1 MNQSARVVQV
11 AMPSVFPVVL
21 AGMCAFLTLYAPQPI
36 LPLLADLFHASR
48 VRISLLV
55 TASTMGVAIA
65 APFIGRIADRVGR
78 KRVIVLSTLV
88 LGITTLLAA
97 TSTSL
102 DSLLFWRFLQGVATP
117 GVFSVTTAYIH
128 DEWPPHRAA
137 VAISAYISGTIA
149 GGFGGRVITGFAT
162 EHWGWQRAFVLL
174 AAINL
179 CVAAYLAA
187 RLPVESGFTHAAS
200 GSSQA
205 ESMSSS
211 IVEHLRNSRLVGAYG
226 IGFCVLF
233 SQVAMF
239 TYVTFH
245 LAAPPFSLG
254 PGPLGFIFVVYLAG
268 VIMTPLAGRRVNKE
282 GHRRMLLYAAML
294 TAAGA
299 VMTLAPQ
306 LTVVIAGLGI
316 YCSGVFISQSSAT
329 SFVGMAAKRNRALAL
344 GLYATFYYIGG
355 TFGGSAPGWLWQA
368 FGWAGCVALVVTVQA
383 VIAALGWKA
392 WAAADGRLA

>member
-1 MNQSARVVQV
+1 MNQSARAVEV
-11 AMPSVFPVVL
+11 ATPSIFPVVL
-21 AGMCAFLTLYAPQPI
+21 AGICAFLTLYAPQPI

-55 TASTMGVAIA
+55 TVSTLGVALA
-65 APFIGRIADRVGR
+65 APLIGRLADRVGR
-78 KRVIVLSTLV
+78 KRVIVLSTLL
-88 LGITTLLAA
+88 LGLTTLLAA

-102 DSLLFWRFLQGVATP
+102 GLLLFWRFLQGVATP

-137 VAISAYISGTIA
+137 VAISAYISGTVA
-149 GGFGGRVITGFAT
+149 GGFSGRVITGFAT
-162 EHWGWQRAFVLL
+162 EHWGWQWAFVLL

-179 CVAAYLAA
+179 CVAAYLAV
-187 RLPVESGFTHAAS
+187 RLPVESGFTHPSRRPVAD
-200 GSSQA
+200 
-205 ESMSSS
+205 SMGFSTL
-211 IVEHLRNSRLVGAYG
+211 EHLRNSRLLGAYG
-226 IGFCVLF
+226 VGFCVLF

-268 VIMTPLAGRRVNKE
+268 VVVTPLAGRRANRE

-299 VMTLAPQ
+299 LMTLAPQ
-306 LTVVIAGLGI
+306 LAVVIAGLGI
-316 YCSGVFISQSSAT
+316 YCTGVFISQSSAT
-329 SFVGMAAKRNRALAL
+329 SFVGMAATRNRALAL

-368 FGWAGCVALVVTVQA
+368 FGWTGCVALVVSVQA
-383 VIAALGWKA
+383 VIAGVGWSA
-392 WAAADGRLA
+392 WAAADGRQS

>member
-1 MNQSARVVQV
+1 MNQSARAVEV
-11 AMPSVFPVVL
+11 ATPSIFPVVL
-21 AGMCAFLTLYAPQPI
+21 AGICAFLTLYAPQPI

-55 TASTMGVAIA
+55 TVSTLGVALA
-65 APFIGRIADRVGR
+65 APLIGRLADRVGR

-88 LGITTLLAA
+88 LGLTTLLAA

-102 DSLLFWRFLQGVATP
+102 GLLLFWRFLQGVATP

-137 VAISAYISGTIA
+137 AAISAYISGTVA
-149 GGFGGRVITGFAT
+149 GGFSGRVITGFAT
-162 EHWGWQRAFVLL
+162 EHWGWQWAFVLL

-187 RLPVESGFTHAAS
+187 RLPVESGFTHPSLRPVADS
-200 GSSQA
+200 MGSSTL
-205 ESMSSS
+205 
-211 IVEHLRNSRLVGAYG
+211 EHLRNSRLLGAYG
-226 IGFCVLF
+226 VGFCVLF

-268 VIMTPLAGRRVNKE
+268 VVVTPLAGRRANRE

-299 VMTLAPQ
+299 LMTLAPQ
-306 LTVVIAGLGI
+306 LAVVIAGLGI
-316 YCSGVFISQSSAT
+316 YCTGVFISQSSAT
-329 SFVGMAAKRNRALAL
+329 SFVGMAATRNRALAL

-368 FGWAGCVALVVTVQA
+368 FGWTGCVALVVSVQA
-383 VIAALGWKA
+383 VIASVGWSA
-392 WAAADGRLA
+392 WAAADGRQS

>member
-1 MNQSARVVQV
+1 VNQSARAVEV
-11 AMPSVFPVVL
+11 ATPSVFPVVL
-21 AGMCAFLTLYAPQPI
+21 AGVCAFLTLYAPQPI

-48 VRISLLV
+48 LRISLLV

-88 LGITTLLAA
+88 LGVTTLLAA

-102 DSLLFWRFLQGVATP
+102 GSLLFWRFLQGVATP

-137 VAISAYISGTIA
+137 AAISAYISGTIA

-187 RLPVESGFTHAAS
+187 GLPVESGFTHAS
-200 GSSQA
+200 GSSRA
-205 ESMSSS
+205 DSMSSS
-211 IVEHLRNSRLVGAYG
+211 IVEHLRNSRLLGAYG
-226 IGFCVLF
+226 VGFCVLF

-268 VIMTPLAGRRVNKE
+268 VIMTPLAGRRVNRE

-368 FGWAGCVALVVTVQA
+368 FGWPGCVALVVSVQA
-383 VIAALGWKA
+383 VIAAIAWKA
-392 WAAADGRLA
+392 WTAADERQA

>member
-1 MNQSARVVQV
+1 VNQSARAVEV
-11 AMPSVFPVVL
+11 ATPSILPVVL

-55 TASTMGVAIA
+55 TVSTMGVAIA

-88 LGITTLLAA
+88 LGLTTLLAA
-97 TSTSL
+97 TSTDL
-102 DSLLFWRFLQGVATP
+102 ASLLFWRFLQGVATP

-137 VAISAYISGTIA
+137 AAISAYISGTVA
-149 GGFGGRVITGFAT
+149 GGFSGRVITGFAT

-187 RLPVESGFTHAAS
+187 RLPVESGFTHASRRPVAD
-200 GSSQA
+200 
-205 ESMSSS
+205 SMSSS
-211 IVEHLRNSRLVGAYG
+211 TLEHLRNSRLLGAYG
-226 IGFCVLF
+226 VGFCVLF

-268 VIMTPLAGRRVNKE
+268 VVVTPLAGRRVNRS
-282 GHRRMLLYAAML
+282 GHRRMLLYAALL

-306 LTVVIAGLGI
+306 LAVVIAGLGV

-329 SFVGMAAKRNRALAL
+329 SFVGMAATRNRALAL

-368 FGWAGCVALVVTVQA
+368 FGWAGCVALVVSVQG
-383 VIAALGWKA
+383 VIAAVGWKA
-392 WAAADGRLA
+392 WAAADERRA

>member
-1 MNQSARVVQV
+1 VNQSARAVEV
-11 AMPSVFPVVL
+11 ATPSIFPVVL
-21 AGMCAFLTLYAPQPI
+21 AGICAFLTLYAPQPI

-55 TASTMGVAIA
+55 TVSTLGVALA
-65 APFIGRIADRVGR
+65 APLIGRLADRVGR
-78 KRVIVLSTLV
+78 KRVIVLSTLL
-88 LGITTLLAA
+88 LGLTTLLAA

-102 DSLLFWRFLQGVATP
+102 GLLLFWRFLQGVATP

-137 VAISAYISGTIA
+137 AAISAYISGTVA
-149 GGFGGRVITGFAT
+149 GGFSGRVITGFAT
-162 EHWGWQRAFVLL
+162 EHWGWQWAFVLL

-179 CVAAYLAA
+179 CVAAYLAV
-187 RLPVESGFTHAAS
+187 RLPVESGFTHRSLRPVADS
-200 GSSQA
+200 MGSSTL
-205 ESMSSS
+205 
-211 IVEHLRNSRLVGAYG
+211 EHLRNSRLLGAYG
-226 IGFCVLF
+226 VGFCVLF

-268 VIMTPLAGRRVNKE
+268 VVVTPLAGRRANRE

-299 VMTLAPQ
+299 LMTLAPQ
-306 LTVVIAGLGI
+306 LAVVIAGLGI
-316 YCSGVFISQSSAT
+316 YCTGVFISQSSAT
-329 SFVGMAAKRNRALAL
+329 SFVGMAATRNRALAL

-368 FGWAGCVALVVTVQA
+368 FGWTGCVALVVSVQA
-383 VIAALGWKA
+383 VIAGVGWSA
-392 WAAADGRLA
+392 WAAADGRQS

>member
-1 MNQSARVVQV
+1 MNQSARAVEV
-11 AMPSVFPVVL
+11 ATPSGFPVVL

-55 TASTMGVAIA
+55 TVSTMGVAIA

-78 KRVIVLSTLV
+78 KRVIVLSTVV
-88 LGITTLLAA
+88 LGLTTLVAA

-102 DSLLFWRFLQGVATP
+102 NSLLFWRFLQGVATP

-137 VAISAYISGTIA
+137 VAISAYISGTVA
-149 GGFGGRVITGFAT
+149 GGFGGRVITGVAT
-162 EHWGWQRAFVLL
+162 EHWGWQGAFVLL

-187 RLPVESGFTHAAS
+187 RLPVESAFTHTPRS
-200 GSSQA
+200 SVGDSMGSS
-205 ESMSSS
+205 
-211 IVEHLRNSRLVGAYG
+211 ILEHLRNSRLLGAYG
-226 IGFCVLF
+226 VGFCVLF

-268 VIMTPLAGRRVNKE
+268 VVMTPLAGRRVNRE
-282 GHRRMLLYAAML
+282 GHRRMLFYAAIL
-294 TAAGA
+294 TAVGA
-299 VMTLAPQ
+299 VMTLAPR
-306 LTVVIAGLGI
+306 LTVVIAGLGV

-329 SFVGMAAKRNRALAL
+329 SFVGIAAKRNRALAL

-368 FGWAGCVALVVTVQA
+368 FGWAGCVALVVSVQA
-383 VIAALGWKA
+383 VIAAVGWKA
-392 WAAADGRLA
+392 WEAEGGREN